1 MIDAIMGKDL
11 ITDEEL
17 KAIDSA
23 YSGVSSLPVI
33 GDFISWESWI
43 MNILNKLFKIWVN
56 EILYLLTHKWTRT
69 KLEVNYPILFSLSLY

>member
-43 MNILNKLFKIWVN
+43 MNILNKLFKI
-56 EILYLLTHKWTRT
+56 
-69 KLEVNYPILFSLSLY
+69 